1 MPSKVAAAGADFAC
15 PDTVVHAV
23 DPVSCVSK
31 SAYSLCRDLFPAV
44 LSSTPSQAVF
54 VALCLAGAASGGA
67 VLPAPAPLY
76 APAPVLAAPRVYA
89 APAKAVLAPVAA
101 VPVTAQSYSFGYNSA
116 DEFGTRVQRQES
128 SDVNNVRTG
137 SYGYADANGI
147 FRHVQYVADA
157 GGFRAAIDTN
167 EPGTAQGQTAG
178 ALYNAAPLPAAPVA
192 RPAPVVAAAPYK
204 AAAAVPVAAS
214 YAAYAKPAPAPAPLY
229 APAQPKY
236 AAPAYAPARAV
247 AYGPKYL

>member
-1 MPSKVAAAGADFAC
+1 MFAE
-15 PDTVVHAV
+15 
-23 DPVSCVSK
+23 
-31 SAYSLCRDLFPAV
+31 
-44 LSSTPSQAVF
+44 AVF
-54 VALCLAGAASGGA
+54 VALCLAGAVSGGA
-67 VLPAPAPLY
+67 VYPAPAPLY

-89 APAKAVLAPVAA
+89 APAKALVAPVAA
-101 VPVTAQSYSFGYNSA
+101 APVTAQSYSFGYNSA

-192 RPAPVVAAAPYK
+192 RPAPVVAAGPYK
-204 AAAAVPVAAS
+204 PAAAVPVAAP
-214 YAAYAKPAPAPAPLY
+214 YAAYAAKPAAPPAPLY

-236 AAPAYAPARAV
+236 AAAAPAFAPARAV